1 MLYFLHK
8 YIIAPTAMQLDSL
21 EPVYDTYLYKL
32 CYTVDVFLQSG
43 TLRKKS
49 DMWFTGG
56 HISKFERKNL
66 KF

>member
-1 MLYFLHK
+1 
-8 YIIAPTAMQLDSL
+8 MQLDSL

-66 KF
+66 KFWV